1 MSNAIPP
8 SPSEY
13 DPEMAKIDP
22 ELVADIAEKMGRTP
36 EELMTLFRPPNEY
49 DVLDVADM
57 AERLDMNERT
67 VYRLIRSGEL
77 PAKKVGGQWRIT
89 VRAFANWLDDL
100 ETTDD

>member
-1 MSNAIPP
+1 MSDH
-8 SPSEY
+8 SPQTPAQY

-36 EELMTLFRPPNEY
+36 DEVLSLFRPPNEF

-89 VRAFANWLDDL
+89 VRAFVNWLDGL

>member
-1 MSNAIPP
+1 MPNDGPHTTDQ
-8 SPSEY
+8 Y
-13 DPEMAKIDP
+13 DSEMAKIDP

-36 EELMTLFRPPNEY
+36 DEVLSLFRPPNEF

-89 VRAFANWLDDL
+89 VRAFANWLDGIE
-100 ETTDD
+100 ETGD